1 MSLGIDK
8 TALESVAVVGLW
20 TLGWLWD
27 LLLVV
32 FEGLVREDKKS
43 KKLNGFG
50 LI

>member
-1 MSLGIDK
+1 MTLGIDK
-8 TALESVAVVGLW
+8 AALGSIAFAGLW
-20 TLGWLWD
+20 ALGWSWD
-27 LLLVV
+27 LLLLV